1 MYHRNHSALDK
12 EIHTDTQQEERKI
25 FHTEVSKI
33 LPYVTDEE
41 QFFAALKKSASKKE
55 LKILRVNLWGFDIM
69 DIYDFLSQEGYD
81 SIYQEFEKE
90 TTDYLRTYGME
101 MED

>member
-1 MYHRNHSALDK
+1 MIPTRWVSQLSGCCPPYGYH
-12 EIHTDTQQEERKI
+12 
-25 FHTEVSKI
+25 F
-33 LPYVTDEE
+33 
-41 QFFAALKKSASKKE
+41 KKE

-81 SIYQEFEKE
+81 SICQEFEKE
-90 TTDYLRTYGME
+90 TTDYLRTYRME

>member
-1 MYHRNHSALDK
+1 ML
-12 EIHTDTQQEERKI
+12 I
-25 FHTEVSKI
+25 
-33 LPYVTDEE
+33 
-41 QFFAALKKSASKKE
+41 KKE

-90 TTDYLRTYGME
+90 TTDYLKTYRME